1 MIKLNSSL
9 KKFKLSINCY
19 SPFLILTLILLSTSS
34 CTETKKKITKPNIL
48 FISIDDLR
56 TTLGAY
62 GDSTAITPNIDKLA
76 FSAESH
82 LPLVSS
88 SLSGSSGT
96 HGSLTNPD
104 LGLAVKLA
112 NSFVNPILN
121 EDSQKNPL
129 TSRLGEITIPSQF
142 LWGKYDLVVPPAL
155 GVSAFNLVNTP
166 FKEIHIFEGS
176 GHSPMNNEPEA
187 FVKVMKVFIEKY
199 K

>member
-1 MIKLNSSL
+1 MVLAKENIAANKSLDFWNPVLEKVLAMDTNNVTDEDRGYLNS
-9 KKFKLSINCY
+9 
-19 SPFLILTLILLSTSS
+19 T
-34 CTETKKKITKPNIL
+34 
-48 FISIDDLR
+48 
-56 TTLGAY
+56 
-62 GDSTAITPNIDKLA
+62 A

-166 FKEIHIFEGS
+166 FKEIHIFEDS

>member
-1 MIKLNSSL
+1 M
-9 KKFKLSINCY
+9 
-19 SPFLILTLILLSTSS
+19 PFLILTLILLSSSS

-121 EDSQKNPL
+121 EDSQQNPL

-142 LWGKYDLVVPPAL
+142 LWGKYDLVLPPAL

-166 FKEIHIFEGS
+166 FKEIHIFEGC
-176 GHSPMNNEPEA
+176 GN
-187 FVKVMKVFIEKY
+187 
-199 K
+199 